1 MKAGARENVMAV
13 EERFLA
19 AHLKGS
25 YLMNDLDTSK
35 VLMNYF
41 TPQ

>member
-1 MKAGARENVMAV
+1 MKVGARGNVVAL

-25 YLMNDLDTSK
+25 YLMNDLNASK